1 MSHVPFYFGSREV
14 EAVLGRFL
22 GISEDGSKAFTGR
35 MKHLIRQKFPEGVD
49 TGRGV
54 PARYYADQF
63 FQVVVVVELWQW
75 GVPPA
80 RATRMVTD
88 AWPALRES
96 VRTVWRAV
104 EWAYRNKQAEIEVEP
119 IFWRVPVEALDYLTD
134 QRRPWRMPDADRLI
148 VLTSETREALEQKMG
163 GRDWR
168 IAYIEA
174 HKMLE
179 QVFKYLRFG
188 DLMPFEKIISLM
200 NTLPP
205 EDDDELAT

>member
-1 MSHVPFYFGSREV
+1 MLHVPTHFGSRDV
-14 EAVLGRFL
+14 EAILGKFL
-22 GISEDGSKAFTGR
+22 GISEEGSKAFAGR
-35 MKHLIRQKFPEGVD
+35 MKHLIRQKFPDGVD

-80 RATRMVTD
+80 RATRMVTE
-88 AWPALRES
+88 AWPVLRKS

-104 EWAYRNKQAEIEVEP
+104 EWAERNNKPEIEVEP
-119 IFWRVPVEALDYLTD
+119 IFWRVPVEALAYLTRE
-134 QRRPWRMPDADRLI
+134 RRPWRGPDADKLL
-148 VLTSETREALEQKMG
+148 VLTTEEREAVEQEMD

-168 IAYIEA
+168 VAYIEA

-179 QVFKYLRFG
+179 LLFRYLKLG
-188 DLMPFEKIISLM
+188 ELMPFEKVTSLM
-200 NTLPP
+200 NTFPP
-205 EDDDELAT
+205 MLDDERAT